1 VARGRSDHPGFPS
14 AIPHPLVDWLTAKG
28 PLETIV
34 SLPEYLLDLPAE
46 EAARLIALA
55 LLDRTAEAARRLDDP
70 SDPTALHDFRVATRR
85 LRCCLQAYRPE
96 IDGSVT
102 PSLRRRLARLARAT
116 ARSRDA
122 EVHLAWEREQEPA
135 LSERQRAGLRWHLER
150 LEARRRRADRRLARH
165 VARRFLRLEA
175 RFRRRLERYRLRIE
189 RDPSRRRHEAAA
201 VLGGRIRKFAGDLE
215 CRLGAV
221 RTMVDE
227 APAHRARIAAKRLR
241 YLLEPIRSEVD
252 GVEPLIGKLREL
264 QDALGELRDSR
275 LQRASLVRDLVKAGR
290 EHVRRLEAAVLAGV
304 AYTPAGEDEDPRP
317 GLLALS
323 ERLEEREAEAFA
335 RLRADWLAGA
345 ADGFFEAVTAA
356 GKRLA
361 NRPAC
366 VAEIERRF
374 LLRRVP
380 ATALAFARAEI
391 EQGWLP
397 GLRLVERVTPLGPD
411 HPPATLRT
419 TRPAT
424 GTTTAEPEGEVEP
437 ALFDAIWPLTAG
449 RRVRKRRHVVPDYG
463 LQWEIDEYLDRDLVL
478 LEVAPG
484 PEDGGVTLP
493 DWLEP
498 YVVRE
503 VTGENDFTARAL
515 AH

>member
-1 VARGRSDHPGFPS
+1 
-14 AIPHPLVDWLTAKG
+14 
-28 PLETIV
+28 V

-55 LLDRTAEAARRLDDP
+55 LLDRTAEAAQRLLDP
-70 SDPTALHDFRVATRR
+70 TDPTALHDFRVATRR
-85 LRCCLQAYRPE
+85 LRSGLQAYRPE
-96 IDGSVT
+96 IDGSV
-102 PSLRRRLARLARAT
+102 PGRLRRRLARLARAT

-122 EVHLAWEREQEPA
+122 EVQLAWEREQEPA
-135 LSERQRAGLRWHLER
+135 LTERQRAGLRWHLER
-150 LEARRRRADRRLARH
+150 LEARRRRAGRRLARH
-165 VARRFLRLEA
+165 VARRFLRLESSL
-175 RFRRRLERYRLRIE
+175 RDRLERYRLRIE
-189 RDPSRRRHEAAA
+189 RDPARRRDEAAA
-201 VLGGRIRKFAGDLE
+201 VLGSRIRKFAGDLE

-241 YLLEPIRSEVD
+241 YLLEPIRSELD
-252 GVEPLIGKLREL
+252 GIEPLIGKLREL

-275 LQRASLVRDLVKAGR
+275 TQRAALLRDLAKAGR
-290 EHVRRLEAAVLAGV
+290 EHDRRLEAAVRAGGLE
-304 AYTPAGEDEDPRP
+304 AAALDEEDDPRP
-317 GLLALS
+317 GLLALA

-345 ADGFFEAVTAA
+345 ADGFFEDVTRA
-356 GKRLA
+356 GKRIA

-380 ATALAFARAEI
+380 ATALAFARQEI

-397 GLRLVERVTPLGPD
+397 GLRLVERITGLGPV
-411 HPPATLRT
+411 PGPATLRT
-419 TRPAT
+419 SRPAT
-424 GTTTAEPEGEVEP
+424 GTRPTEPDGEVDAE
-437 ALFDAIWPLTAG
+437 LFQAMWPLTAG
-449 RRVRKRRHVVPDYG
+449 RRLRKRRYVVSDYD
-463 LQWEIDEYLDRDLVL
+463 LQWEIDQFLDRDLVL
-478 LEVAPG
+478 LEVAPAPDAEVAL
-484 PEDGGVTLP
+484 PE
-493 DWLEP
+493 WLAP

-503 VTGENDFTARAL
+503 VTGESDFTARAL

>member
-1 VARGRSDHPGFPS
+1 M
-14 AIPHPLVDWLTAKG
+14 
-28 PLETIV
+28 

-55 LLDRTAEAARRLDDP
+55 LLDRTAEAARRLLDP
-70 SDPTALHDFRVATRR
+70 TDPTALHDFRVATRR
-85 LRCCLQAYRPE
+85 LRSCLQAYRPE
-96 IDGSVT
+96 IDGSV
-102 PSLRRRLARLARAT
+102 SRRLRRRLARLARDT
-116 ARSRDA
+116 TRSRDA
-122 EVHLAWEREQEPA
+122 EVHLAWERDQAPA

-165 VARRFLRLEA
+165 AARKFAGLEA
-175 RFRRRLERYRLRIE
+175 GFRRRLERYRLRIE
-189 RDPSRRRHEAAA
+189 RDPARRRHEAAA
-201 VLGGRIRKFAGDLE
+201 VLGSRIRKFAGDLE

-221 RTMVDE
+221 RTMIDE

-264 QDALGELRDSR
+264 QDALGELHDSR
-275 LQRASLVRDLVKAGR
+275 THRAALLRDLARAGR
-290 EHVRRLEAAVLAGV
+290 EHERRLDASVRAGV
-304 AYTPAGEDEDPRP
+304 AHAPALDDADDPRP
-317 GLLALS
+317 GLLALA

-345 ADGFFEAVTAA
+345 ADGFFEAVTRV
-356 GKRLA
+356 GKRIA

-380 ATALAFARAEI
+380 ATALAFARQEI

-397 GLRLVERVTPLGPD
+397 GLRLVERITSLGPV
-411 HPPATLRT
+411 PTPATLRT
-419 TRPAT
+419 SRPAT
-424 GTTTAEPEGEVEP
+424 GAGTSEPDGDVDAE
-437 ALFDAIWPLTAG
+437 LFQAMWPLTAG
-449 RRVRKRRHVVPDYG
+449 RRIRKRRHVVSDYG
-463 LQWEIDEYLDRDLVL
+463 LEWEIDQYLDRDLVL
-478 LEVAPG
+478 LEVTPG
-484 PEDGGVTLP
+484 ADAQMPLP

-503 VTGENDFTARAL
+503 VTGESDFTARAL

>member
-1 VARGRSDHPGFPS
+1 
-14 AIPHPLVDWLTAKG
+14 
-28 PLETIV
+28 V

-55 LLDRTAEAARRLDDP
+55 LVDRTAETARRLLDP
-70 SDPTALHDFRVATRR
+70 TDPTALHDFRVATRR
-85 LRCCLQAYRPE
+85 LRSGLQAYRPE
-96 IDGSVT
+96 IDGSV
-102 PSLRRRLARLARAT
+102 PRRLRRRLARLARAT
-116 ARSRDA
+116 TRSRDA
-122 EVHLAWEREQEPA
+122 EVHLGWEREQEPA
-135 LSERQRAGLRWHLER
+135 LSQRQRAGLRWHLER
-150 LEARRRRADRRLARH
+150 LEARRRRADRQLARLVH
-165 VARRFLRLEA
+165 RRFARLEA
-175 RFRRRLERYRLRIE
+175 GLRRRLERYRLQIE

-201 VLGGRIRKFAGDLE
+201 VLGSRIRKFAGDLE

-275 LQRASLVRDLVKAGR
+275 TQRAALHRDLAKAGR
-290 EHVRRLEAAVLAGV
+290 EHERRLDAAVRAGV
-304 AYTPAGEDEDPRP
+304 EHPPALDDGDDPRP
-317 GLLALS
+317 GLLALA

-335 RLRADWLAGA
+335 RLRADWLVGA
-345 ADGFFEAVTAA
+345 ADSFFEAVTRA
-356 GKRLA
+356 GKRIA

-380 ATALAFARAEI
+380 ATALAFAREEI

-397 GLRLVERVTPLGPD
+397 GLRLVERITSLAPTAG
-411 HPPATLRT
+411 PATLRT
-419 TRPAT
+419 SRPAT
-424 GTTTAEPEGEVEP
+424 GAGPSEPDGEVDAE
-437 ALFDAIWPLTAG
+437 LFQTIWPLTAG
-449 RRVRKRRHVVPDYG
+449 RRTRKRRHIVADYG
-463 LQWEIDEYLDRDLVL
+463 LLWEIDQYLDRDLVL

-484 PEDGGVTLP
+484 PDALVSLP

-503 VTGENDFTARAL
+503 VTGESDFTARAL

>member
-1 VARGRSDHPGFPS
+1 M
-14 AIPHPLVDWLTAKG
+14 
-28 PLETIV
+28 

-55 LLDRTAEAARRLDDP
+55 LLDRTAEAAHRLP
-70 SDPTALHDFRVATRR
+70 DPTDPMALHDFRVATRR
-85 LRCCLQAYRPE
+85 LRSCLQAYRPE
-96 IDGSVT
+96 IDGSLS
-102 PSLRRRLARLARAT
+102 PRLRRRLARLSRAT
-116 ARSRDA
+116 GRSRDA

-135 LSERQRAGLRWHLER
+135 LSERQRAGLRWHLAR
-150 LEARRRRADRRLARH
+150 LEACRQRADRRLAQQ
-165 VARRFLRLEA
+165 VAHRLARLEA

-201 VLGGRIRKFAGDLE
+201 VLGSRIRKFGGDLE

-221 RTMVDE
+221 RTMIDE
-227 APAHRARIAAKRLR
+227 APAHRARIAAKRLC
-241 YLLEPIRSEVD
+241 YLLEPIRTEVD
-252 GVEPLIGKLREL
+252 GVEPLIGKLRDL

-275 LQRASLVRDLVKAGR
+275 TQRVVMLRDLDKAGR
-290 EHVRRLEAAVLAGV
+290 EHERRLDAAIHDMSESAD
-304 AYTPAGEDEDPRP
+304 AGEDADDPRP
-317 GLLALS
+317 GLLALA

-345 ADGFFEAVTAA
+345 ADGFFEAVTAV
-356 GKRLA
+356 GKRIA

-366 VAEIERRF
+366 VEEIERRF
-374 LLRRVP
+374 VLRRVP
-380 ATALAFARAEI
+380 ATALPFARQEI

-397 GLRLVERVTPLGPD
+397 GLRVVERVTALGPGA
-411 HPPATLRT
+411 HAATLRT

-424 GTTTAEPEGEVEP
+424 GVSPASPEGEVEP
-437 ALFDAIWPLTAG
+437 ALFEAIWPLTAG
-449 RRVRKRRHVVPDYG
+449 RRIRKRRHIVPDLG
-463 LQWEIDEYLDRDLVL
+463 LQWEIDDYLDRSLVL

-484 PEDGGVTLP
+484 PDAAPVALP
-493 DWLEP
+493 EWLEP

-503 VTGENDFTARAL
+503 VTGERDFTARAL

>member
-1 VARGRSDHPGFPS
+1 M
-14 AIPHPLVDWLTAKG
+14 L
-28 PLETIV
+28 V

-55 LLDRTAEAARRLDDP
+55 LLDRTAEAARRLLDP
-70 SDPTALHDFRVATRR
+70 TDPTALHDFRVATRR
-85 LRCCLQAYRPE
+85 LRSGLQAYRPE
-96 IDGSVT
+96 IDGSV
-102 PSLRRRLARLARAT
+102 PGRLRRRLARLARDT

-122 EVHLAWEREQEPA
+122 EVHLAWERDQEPA

-165 VARRFLRLEA
+165 AARNFSRLEA
-175 RFRRRLERYRLRIE
+175 ACRRRLERYRLRIE

-201 VLGGRIRKFAGDLE
+201 VLGGRIRKFGGDLE

-221 RTMVDE
+221 RTMIDE

-241 YLLEPIRSEVD
+241 YLLEPIRSEVE
-252 GVEPLIGKLREL
+252 GVEPLIAKLREL

-275 LQRASLVRDLVKAGR
+275 TQRAALLRDLAKAGR
-290 EHVRRLEAAVLAGV
+290 EHERRLDAAVRADV
-304 AYTPAGEDEDPRP
+304 MQAPVVDEEDDPRP
-317 GLLALS
+317 GLLALA

-345 ADGFFEAVTAA
+345 ADGFFEAVTRA
-356 GKRLA
+356 GKRIA

-380 ATALAFARAEI
+380 ATALAFARQEI

-397 GLRLVERVTPLGPD
+397 GLRLVERITSLSSLPG
-411 HPPATLRT
+411 PATLRT
-419 TRPAT
+419 SRPAT
-424 GTTTAEPEGEVEP
+424 GAAPREPDGEVDAE
-437 ALFDAIWPLTAG
+437 LFQAIWPLTAG
-449 RRVRKRRHVVPDYG
+449 RRIRKRRHVVSDYG
-463 LQWEIDEYLDRDLVL
+463 MEWEIDQYLDRELVL
-478 LEVAPG
+478 LEVAPA
-484 PEDGGVTLP
+484 PDAQISLP

-503 VTGENDFTARAL
+503 VTGESDFTARAL

>member
-1 VARGRSDHPGFPS
+1 VP
-14 AIPHPLVDWLTAKG
+14 
-28 PLETIV
+28 
-34 SLPEYLLDLPAE
+34 LPEYLLDLPAE

-55 LLDRTAEAARRLDDP
+55 LLDRTAEAARRMLDP
-70 SDPTALHDFRVATRR
+70 TDPTALHDFRVATRR
-85 LRCCLQAYRPE
+85 LRSCLQAYRPE
-96 IDGSVT
+96 IDGSVRGR
-102 PSLRRRLARLARAT
+102 LRRRLARVARAT

-122 EVHLAWEREQEPA
+122 EVELAWEREQEPA
-135 LSERQRAGLRWHLER
+135 LSERQRAGLHWHLER
-150 LEARRRRADRRLARH
+150 LEARRRRADRQVVRH
-165 VARRFLRLEA
+165 VTHRFPRLEGG
-175 RFRRRLERYRLRIE
+175 FRRRLERYRLRIE

-201 VLGGRIRKFAGDLE
+201 VLGSRIRKFAGDLE

-227 APAHRARIAAKRLR
+227 APAHRARLAAKRLR
-241 YLLEPIRSEVD
+241 YLLEPIRSEVG

-275 LQRASLVRDLVKAGR
+275 VQRAALLKDLAKAGR
-290 EHVRRLEAAVLAGV
+290 EHERRLDAAVR
-304 AYTPAGEDEDPRP
+304 AGETRASALDEEDDPRP
-317 GLLALS
+317 GLLALA

-345 ADGFFEAVTAA
+345 ADSFFDAVTRA
-356 GKRLA
+356 GKRIA

-366 VAEIERRF
+366 VEEIERRF

-380 ATALAFARAEI
+380 ATALPFARQEI

-397 GLRLVERVTPLGPD
+397 GLRLVERITILGPTRV
-411 HPPATLRT
+411 ATLRT
-419 TRPAT
+419 SRPAT
-424 GTTTAEPEGEVEP
+424 GAGPTEPDGEVDAE
-437 ALFDAIWPLTAG
+437 LFQSIWPLTAG
-449 RRVRKRRHVVPDYG
+449 RRVRKRRHVVSDYG
-463 LQWEIDEYLDRDLVL
+463 LRWEIDQYLDRDLVL

-484 PEDGGVTLP
+484 PDAQVSLP
-493 DWLEP
+493 EWLEP

-503 VTGENDFTARAL
+503 VTGESDFTARAL

>member
-1 VARGRSDHPGFPS
+1 
-14 AIPHPLVDWLTAKG
+14 
-28 PLETIV
+28 V

-55 LLDRTAEAARRLDDP
+55 LIDRTAEAARRLADP
-70 SDPTALHDFRVATRR
+70 TDPTALHDFRVATRR
-85 LRCCLQAYRPE
+85 LRSCLLAYRPE
-96 IDGSVT
+96 IDGSVS
-102 PSLRRRLARLARAT
+102 PRLRRRLARLARAST
-116 ARSRDA
+116 RSRDA

-135 LSERQRAGLRWHLER
+135 LSERQSVGLRWHLER

-165 VARRFLRLEA
+165 VSRRFGRLEA
-175 RFRRRLERYRLRIE
+175 RMRERLERYRLRIE

-201 VLGGRIRKFAGDLE
+201 VLGSRIRKFAGDLE

-227 APAHRARIAAKRLR
+227 APAHRARVAAKRLR

-275 LQRASLVRDLVKAGR
+275 TQRARLLRDLARAGR
-290 EHVRRLEAAVLAGV
+290 EHVRRLDAAVHAAV
-304 AYTPAGEDEDPRP
+304 ADGTAQEQGDDPRP
-317 GLLALS
+317 GLLALA

-335 RLRADWLAGA
+335 RLRADWLGGA
-345 ADGFFEAVTAA
+345 ADAFFEAVTTA
-356 GKRLA
+356 GKRIA

-380 ATALAFARAEI
+380 ATARAFARAEI

-397 GLRLVERVTPLGPD
+397 GLRLVERVTNLGVDEQSPS
-411 HPPATLRT
+411 LRT
-419 TRPAT
+419 ARPAT
-424 GTTTAEPEGEVEP
+424 GTVPAEPEGEVET
-437 ALFDAIWPLTAG
+437 ALFDAIWPLTDG
-449 RRVRKRRHVVPDYG
+449 RRIRKRRHVVPDYG

-478 LEVAPG
+478 LEVAP
-484 PEDGGVTLP
+484 ESDAGGFALP
-493 DWLEP
+493 DWLES

-503 VTGENDFTARAL
+503 VTGEHDFTARAL
-515 AH
+515 AR

>member
-1 VARGRSDHPGFPS
+1 M
-14 AIPHPLVDWLTAKG
+14 
-28 PLETIV
+28 

-55 LLDRTAEAARRLDDP
+55 LLDRTAEAALRLG
-70 SDPTALHDFRVATRR
+70 DPTDPMALHDFRVATRR
-85 LRCCLQAYRPE
+85 LRSCLQAYRPE
-96 IDGSVT
+96 IDGSVS
-102 PSLRRRLARLARAT
+102 PRLRRRLAKLGRAT
-116 ARSRDA
+116 GRSRDA

-135 LSERQRAGLRWHLER
+135 MSERQRAGLHWHLAR
-150 LEARRRRADRRLARH
+150 MEARRRRADRRLSDY
-165 VARRFLRLEA
+165 VARRFANFETRMRA
-175 RFRRRLERYRLRIE
+175 RLERYRLRIE

-201 VLGGRIRKFAGDLE
+201 VLGSRIRKFGGDLE

-227 APAHRARIAAKRLR
+227 GPAHRARIAAKRLR

-275 LQRASLVRDLVKAGR
+275 TQRAVLVLDLDRAGR
-290 EHVRRLEAAVLAGV
+290 EHVRRLEAAVRASLADG
-304 AYTPAGEDEDPRP
+304 PAVEEDDDPRP
-317 GLLALS
+317 GLLALA

-345 ADGFFEAVTAA
+345 ADAFFEAVTAV
-356 GKRLA
+356 GKRIA

-374 LLRRVP
+374 LLSRVP
-380 ATALAFARAEI
+380 ATARAFARQEI

-397 GLRLVERVTPLGPD
+397 GLRVVERVTSLGSGPLGP
-411 HPPATLRT
+411 TLRT
-419 TRPAT
+419 SRPAT
-424 GTTTAEPEGEVEP
+424 GAASAAPEGEVDP
-437 ALFDAIWPLTAG
+437 ALFEAIWPLTAG
-449 RRVRKRRHVVPDYG
+449 RRARKRRHIVPDFG
-463 LQWEIDEYLDRDLVL
+463 LQWEIDEYLDRNLVL

-484 PEDGGVTLP
+484 PEEASVELP
-493 DWLEP
+493 EWLES
-498 YVVRE
+498 YVLRE
-503 VTGENDFTARAL
+503 VTGERDFTDRAL
-515 AH
+515 AR

>member
-1 VARGRSDHPGFPS
+1 
-14 AIPHPLVDWLTAKG
+14 
-28 PLETIV
+28 V

-46 EAARLIALA
+46 EAARLIALG
-55 LLDRTAEAARRLDDP
+55 LLDRAAEAALRLADP
-70 SDPTALHDFRVATRR
+70 TDPTALHDFRVATRR
-85 LRCCLQAYRPE
+85 LRSCLQAYRPE
-96 IDGSVT
+96 IDGSVS
-102 PSLRRRLARLARAT
+102 PKLRRRLARLARAT
-116 ARSRDA
+116 GRSRDA
-122 EVHLAWEREQEPA
+122 EVHLAWEQEQEPS
-135 LSERQRAGLRWHLER
+135 LTERQRAGLRWHLDR
-150 LEARRRRADRRLARH
+150 MEARRRRADRRVMRY
-165 VARRFLRLEA
+165 VARRFDRLET
-175 RFRRRLERYRLRIE
+175 RFRRRLETYRLRIE

-201 VLGGRIRKFAGDLE
+201 VLGSRIRKFGGDLE

-221 RTMVDE
+221 RTMAEV

-264 QDALGELRDSR
+264 QDALGELHDSR
-275 LQRASLVRDLVKAGR
+275 IQRTALVRDLARAGR
-290 EHVRRLEAAVLAGV
+290 EHVRRLDAAVDAPFATGAPV
-304 AYTPAGEDEDPRP
+304 AEGDDPRP
-317 GLLALS
+317 GLLALA

-345 ADGFFEAVTAA
+345 ADDFFEAVTTV
-356 GKRLA
+356 GKRIA

-380 ATALAFARAEI
+380 ATARSFARQEI

-397 GLRLVERVTPLGPD
+397 GLRVVERVTPLGPVAQ
-411 HPPATLRT
+411 PASLRT

-424 GTTTAEPEGEVEP
+424 GASPAAPEGQVDP
-437 ALFDAIWPLTAG
+437 ALFDTIWPLTAG
-449 RRVRKRRHVVPDYG
+449 RRIRKRRHIVPDFG
-463 LQWEIDEYLDRDLVL
+463 LQWEIDEYLDRNLVL

-484 PEDGGVTLP
+484 SDESHVELPE
-493 DWLEP
+493 WLEP

-503 VTGENDFTARAL
+503 VTGERDFTARAL
-515 AH
+515 AR

>member
-1 VARGRSDHPGFPS
+1 
-14 AIPHPLVDWLTAKG
+14 
-28 PLETIV
+28 V

-55 LLDRTAEAARRLDDP
+55 LLDRTSEAARRLLDP
-70 SDPTALHDFRVATRR
+70 TDPTALHDFRVATRR
-85 LRCCLQAYRPE
+85 LRSCLQAYRPE
-96 IDGSVT
+96 IDGSV
-102 PSLRRRLARLARAT
+102 PGRLRRRLARLARAT
-116 ARSRDA
+116 VRSRDA

-150 LEARRRRADRRLARH
+150 LEVRRRRADRRLARH
-165 VARRFLRLEA
+165 VARRFARLEA
-175 RFRRRLERYRLRIE
+175 SFRRRLERYRLRIE

-201 VLGGRIRKFAGDLE
+201 VLGSRIRKFAGDLE

-227 APAHRARIAAKRLR
+227 APAHRARLAAKRLR

-275 LQRASLVRDLVKAGR
+275 SQRAALLRDLAKAGR
-290 EHVRRLEAAVLAGV
+290 EHERRLDAAVRAGV
-304 AYTPAGEDEDPRP
+304 AHAPALDQGDDPRP
-317 GLLALS
+317 GLLALA

-335 RLRADWLAGA
+335 RLRADWLAGV
-345 ADGFFEAVTAA
+345 ADSFFEAVTQA
-356 GKRLA
+356 GKRIA

-380 ATALAFARAEI
+380 ATALAFARQEI

-397 GLRLVERVTPLGPD
+397 GLRLVERVTSLGPA
-411 HPPATLRT
+411 PTPTTLRT

-424 GTTTAEPEGEVEP
+424 GSGPSEPDGEVDAE
-437 ALFDAIWPLTAG
+437 LFQAIWPLTAG
-449 RRVRKRRHVVPDYG
+449 RRLRKRRHIVSDYG
-463 LQWEIDEYLDRDLVL
+463 LQWEIDQYLDRDLVL

-484 PEDGGVTLP
+484 PEAQVSLP
-493 DWLEP
+493 DWLES

-503 VTGENDFTARAL
+503 VTGESDFTARAL
-515 AH
+515 AQ

>member
-1 VARGRSDHPGFPS
+1 
-14 AIPHPLVDWLTAKG
+14 
-28 PLETIV
+28 V

-55 LLDRTAEAARRLDDP
+55 LVDRTAEAARRLLDP
-70 SDPTALHDFRVATRR
+70 TDPTALHDFRVATRR
-85 LRCCLQAYRPE
+85 LRSCLQAYRPE
-96 IDGSVT
+96 IDGSV
-102 PSLRRRLARLARAT
+102 PGRLRRRLARLARASV
-116 ARSRDA
+116 RSRDA
-122 EVHLAWEREQEPA
+122 EVQLAWEREQEPA
-135 LSERQRAGLRWHLER
+135 LSERQRAGLHWHLER
-150 LEARRRRADRRLARH
+150 LEARRRGADRRLTRH
-165 VARRFLRLEA
+165 VARRFTRLDA
-175 RFRRRLERYRLRIE
+175 SFRGRLERYRLRIE

-201 VLGGRIRKFAGDLE
+201 VLGSRIRKFAGDLE

-227 APAHRARIAAKRLR
+227 GPAHRARIAAKRLR

-275 LQRASLVRDLVKAGR
+275 AQRAALRRDLTKAGR
-290 EHVRRLEAAVLAGV
+290 EHERRLDAAVRAGG
-304 AYTPAGEDEDPRP
+304 APASALDEEDDPRP
-317 GLLALS
+317 GLLALA

-345 ADGFFEAVTAA
+345 ADGFFEAVTRA
-356 GKRLA
+356 GKRIA

-380 ATALAFARAEI
+380 ATALAFAREEI

-397 GLRLVERVTPLGPD
+397 GLRLVERITTLGPASG
-411 HPPATLRT
+411 PTTLRT
-419 TRPAT
+419 SRPAT
-424 GTTTAEPEGEVEP
+424 GAGTTEPDGEVDAE
-437 ALFDAIWPLTAG
+437 LFRSIWPLTAG
-449 RRVRKRRHVVPDYG
+449 RRIRKRRHVVSDYG
-463 LQWEIDEYLDRDLVL
+463 VQWEIDQYLDRNLVL

-484 PEDGGVTLP
+484 PDAPVALP
-493 DWLEP
+493 EWLEP

-503 VTGENDFTARAL
+503 VTGESDFTARAL

>member
-1 VARGRSDHPGFPS
+1 M
-14 AIPHPLVDWLTAKG
+14 L
-28 PLETIV
+28 V
-34 SLPEYLLDLPAE
+34 SLPEYVLDLPAE

-55 LLDRTAEAARRLDDP
+55 LLDRTAEAARRLPDP
-70 SDPTALHDFRVATRR
+70 TDPTALHDFRVATRR
-85 LRCCLQAYRPE
+85 LRSCLQAYRPE
-96 IDGSVT
+96 IDGSV
-102 PSLRRRLARLARAT
+102 PGRLRRRLARLARAT

-150 LEARRRRADRRLARH
+150 LENRRRRADRRLARH
-165 VARRFLRLEA
+165 VARRFASLEE
-175 RFRRRLERYRLRIE
+175 RCRRRLEHYRLRIE

-201 VLGGRIRKFAGDLE
+201 VLGSRIRKFAGDLE

-252 GVEPLIGKLREL
+252 GVEPLIAKLRDL
-264 QDALGELRDSR
+264 QDALGELRDGR
-275 LQRASLVRDLVKAGR
+275 TQRAALLRDLVKAGR
-290 EHVRRLEAAVLAGV
+290 EHERRLDAAVRAGV
-304 AYTPAGEDEDPRP
+304 AWTPSVDQGDDPRP
-317 GLLALS
+317 GLLALA

-345 ADGFFEAVTAA
+345 ADGFFEAVTQV
-356 GKRLA
+356 GKRIA

-380 ATALAFARAEI
+380 ATALAFARQEI

-397 GLRLVERVTPLGPD
+397 GLRRVERITSVGPA
-411 HPPATLRT
+411 PGPATLRT
-419 TRPAT
+419 SRPAT
-424 GTTTAEPEGEVEP
+424 GAGPAEADAEVDAE
-437 ALFDAIWPLTAG
+437 LFQTIWPLTAG
-449 RRVRKRRHVVPDYG
+449 RRIRKRRHIVSDYG
-463 LQWEIDEYLDRDLVL
+463 LQWEIDQYLDRDLVL

-484 PEDGGVTLP
+484 PDQGHVALP

-503 VTGENDFTARAL
+503 VTGESDFTPRAL

>member
-1 VARGRSDHPGFPS
+1 M
-14 AIPHPLVDWLTAKG
+14 
-28 PLETIV
+28 

-55 LLDRTAEAARRLDDP
+55 LLDRTAETARRLLDP
-70 SDPTALHDFRVATRR
+70 TDPTALHDFRVATRR

-96 IDGSVT
+96 IDGSV
-102 PSLRRRLARLARAT
+102 PHRLRRRLARLARAT
-116 ARSRDA
+116 TRSRDA
-122 EVHLAWEREQEPA
+122 EVHLAWERDQEPA

-150 LEARRRRADRRLARH
+150 LEARRRRADRRLTRH
-165 VARRFLRLEA
+165 VARRFSPLEA
-175 RFRRRLERYRLRIE
+175 RFRQRLERYRLRIE

-201 VLGGRIRKFAGDLE
+201 VLGSRIRKFAGDLE

-275 LQRASLVRDLVKAGR
+275 TQRAAVLRDLVKAGR
-290 EHVRRLEAAVLAGV
+290 EHERRLDAAVRAGV
-304 AYTPAGEDEDPRP
+304 AQAPAVDGGDDPRP
-317 GLLALS
+317 GLLALA

-345 ADGFFEAVTAA
+345 ADGVFEAVTRA
-356 GKRLA
+356 GKQIA

-366 VAEIERRF
+366 VSEIERRF

-380 ATALAFARAEI
+380 ATALAFAREEI

-397 GLRLVERVTPLGPD
+397 GLRLVERITTLGPE
-411 HPPATLRT
+411 PRTAALRT
-419 TRPAT
+419 SRPAT
-424 GTTTAEPEGEVEP
+424 GAGPTEP
-437 ALFDAIWPLTAG
+437 AGDVDTELFQSIWPLTAG
-449 RRVRKRRHVVPDYG
+449 RRIRKRRHTVSDYG
-463 LQWEIDEYLDRDLVL
+463 LQWEIDQYLDRDLVL

-484 PEDGGVTLP
+484 PDDAQVPLP

-503 VTGENDFTARAL
+503 VTGESDFTARAL